1 MEIEVVAICL
11 AVAAISTTLLIWSAK
26 RNMRLR
32 NIKRLKESAFARDIK
47 LMIRREHDDKI
58 TEKNRGVTP
67 NA

>member
-1 MEIEVVAICL
+1 MELSLTGISLVIIVLTTILVVID
-11 AVAAISTTLLIWSAK
+11 VTGRRRK
-26 RNMRLR
+26 K

-58 TEKNRGVTP
+58 IEKNRGVTP